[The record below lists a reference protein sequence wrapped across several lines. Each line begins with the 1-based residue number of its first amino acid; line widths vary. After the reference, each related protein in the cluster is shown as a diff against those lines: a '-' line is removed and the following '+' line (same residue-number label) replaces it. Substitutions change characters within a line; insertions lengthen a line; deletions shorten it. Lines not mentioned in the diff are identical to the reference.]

1 MKKILFLLFGFAIAG
16 IANAQEPITLSDD
29 YKTFGNVEFPGV
41 WVNIPESSLETVQ
54 KNWAATISKGTKSKP
69 VIKGQTVSL
78 FGAILPEIYAG
89 PVNVESLLESQ
100 QSEVLLFA
108 GIEVKRGELA
118 NPGSIEY
125 DKLKSYLKSFAKGQ
139 YIEVVKIQVAQEEKN
154 LKAIE
159 KDLSKSRKGNQKLEK
174 KVQSTQSSVAREED
188 NTLSLRKQLDVANLN
203 FDKISTH
210 LSLATNP
217 DAQKAAKADL
227 KKSQKEKKTI
237 LKKVASSENKI
248 SKLSSSISD
257 ANSSLVANRR
267 SQEDIVEQL
276 NAQKIK
282 VNEFKRKLKTIESW

>member
-41 WVNIPESSLETVQ
+41 WVNIPETSLETVQ
-54 KNWAATISKGTKSKP
+54 KNWANAISKGTKSKP

-78 FGAILPEIYAG
+78 FGAMLPEIYAG

-108 GIEVKRGELA
+108 GIEVKWGELA

-125 DKLKSYLKSFAKGQ
+125 EKLKTYLKSFAKVQ
-139 YIEVVKIQVAQEEKN
+139 YIEVVKTQVVQEEKN

-159 KDLSKSRKGNQKLEK
+159 KDISKSRKGNQKLEK

-188 NTLSLRKQLDVANLN
+188 NTMSLRKQLDVANLN

-217 DAQKAAKADL
+217 DAQKAARADL
-227 KKSQKEKKTI
+227 KKSQKEKKSI

-257 ANSSLVANRR
+257 VNSSLVANKRI
-267 SQEDIVEQL
+267 QEGIVEQL

-282 VNEFKRKLKTIESW
+282 VNELKRKLKTIESY

>member
-69 VIKGQTVSL
+69 VIIGQTVSL
-78 FGAILPEIYAG
+78 FGAITPEIYAG
-89 PVNVESLLESQ
+89 PINIESLLESQ

-125 DKLKSYLKSFAKGQ
+125 DKLKSYLKSFAKSQ
-139 YIEVVKIQVAQEEKN
+139 YIEVVKTQLAQEEKS
-154 LKAIE
+154 LKAVE
-159 KDLSKSRKGNQKLEK
+159 KDLSNSRKGNQKLEK